1 MKLSVNN
8 KLVRWA
14 YWFEDRP
21 KQTSLC
27 NLFWRSVLFAP
38 FVLLLA
44 IVFVWVWG
52 PAMLYTKYGRQPVDA
67 WFQRRE
73 QRAYDRFIAYENDPI
88 SDPSS
93 LTLLWLGL
101 VSIKNKVCPIIRF
114 YPED

>member
-1 MKLSVNN
+1 MRLSVNN

-21 KQTSLC
+21 NQTSLC
-27 NLFWRSVLFAP
+27 NLFWRSILLAP
-38 FVLLLA
+38 FVLLMA
-44 IVFVWVWG
+44 ILFVWLWG
-52 PAMLYTKYGRQPVDA
+52 PVVLYGKYGKQPVDA
-67 WFQRRE
+67 WFRRRE
-73 QRAYDRFIAYENDPI
+73 QRAYDYWTEHENDP
-88 SDPSS
+88 SPDPSV